1 MLFLSVESYVLQH
14 REKREGRREGDR
26 REEGRGQDRREMAIL
41 LDCMRGKSDYENL
54 MPLLGCQL
62 G

>member
-26 REEGRGQDRREMAIL
+26 REVGRGQDRREKAIL

-62 G
+62 D

>member
-14 REKREGRREGDR
+14 REAGREERRGR

-41 LDCMRGKSDYENL
+41 LDCMRGKSDYKNL